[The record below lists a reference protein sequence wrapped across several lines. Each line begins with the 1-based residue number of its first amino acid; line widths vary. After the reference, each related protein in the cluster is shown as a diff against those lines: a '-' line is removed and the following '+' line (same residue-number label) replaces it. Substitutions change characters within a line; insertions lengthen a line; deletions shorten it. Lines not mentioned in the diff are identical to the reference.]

1 MTMSKENKKLLYHY
15 TTMNTFYSMIDHSLV
30 YEKNDINPTYITM
43 WATHYAYQN
52 DPTECQFFFE
62 GLQNRILNYAKTKKV
77 ELTDEDKQLI
87 KQPWYGLNIYTISLS
102 TQEDDLT
109 MWRGYG
115 QNGDGISLG
124 FDFSKLPST
133 LPIYEPDCKEREYRS
148 ESDPTYLL
156 TRNIREC
163 KYIDPNNIEI
173 AEEAYERAIDNIFG
187 KDKEWN
193 DVKQKR
199 LINEYAPIYKHYK
212 YKAEG
217 EWRII
222 DTKLISKYRIGDNRS
237 LIPYIE
243 VNVPINCLSK
253 IIIGPCQD
261 SNNIVI
267 NIKKFLWTKGIDTK
281 NIEIVTSEIPYRSR
295 I

>member
-1 MTMSKENKKLLYHY
+1 MTKEDNIILYHY
-15 TTMNTFYSMIDHSLV
+15 TTMNTFYNMIEYSLC
-30 YEKNDINPTYITM
+30 YEEGDIHPKYITM
-43 WATHYAYQN
+43 WATHYAFQN

-62 GLQNRILNYAKTKKV
+62 GLQNRILNYAKTKKI
-77 ELTDEDKQLI
+77 ELTDEDIQLI
-87 KQPWYGLNIYTISLS
+87 KQPVYELNIYTISLS
-102 TQEDDLT
+102 IQEDDLT

-133 LPIYEPDCKEREYRS
+133 LHIYGPDCKEREYRS

-163 KYIDPNNIEI
+163 KYIDPNNIKI
-173 AEEAYERAIDNIFG
+173 AEEAYRRAIDNIFG
-187 KDKEWN
+187 KDKEWS
-193 DVKQKR
+193 DVKQTM
-199 LINEYAPIYKHYK
+199 LIYEYAPIYKHYK
-212 YKAEG
+212 YQAEG

-222 DTKLISKYRIGDNRS
+222 ATKIIPKYRIGNNRT

-253 IIIGPCQD
+253 IIIGPCQN
-261 SNNIVI
+261 SNNIVMT
-267 NIKKFLWTKGIDTK
+267 IKKFLLTKGIDTK
-281 NIEIVTSEIPYRSR
+281 NVEIVTSEIPYRNR

>member
-133 LPIYEPDCKEREYRS
+133 LPIYGPDCKEREYRS

-173 AEEAYERAIDNIFG
+173 VEVRTPSGRVDMVLRTATHLYLFELKLNKDADAAMKQINLKEYPKRFALSGLPIVKVGVNFDVATHNITDWKIEAE
-187 KDKEWN
+187 
-193 DVKQKR
+193 
-199 LINEYAPIYKHYK
+199 
-212 YKAEG
+212 
-217 EWRII
+217 
-222 DTKLISKYRIGDNRS
+222 
-237 LIPYIE
+237 
-243 VNVPINCLSK
+243 
-253 IIIGPCQD
+253 
-261 SNNIVI
+261 
-267 NIKKFLWTKGIDTK
+267 
-281 NIEIVTSEIPYRSR
+281 
-295 I
+295 

>member
-1 MTMSKENKKLLYHY
+1 MSKENKKLLYHY

-133 LPIYEPDCKEREYRS
+133 LPIYGPDCKEREYRS

-222 DTKLISKYRIGDNRS
+222 DLNSATL
-237 LIPYIE
+237 
-243 VNVPINCLSK
+243 
-253 IIIGPCQD
+253 
-261 SNNIVI
+261 
-267 NIKKFLWTKGIDTK
+267 
-281 NIEIVTSEIPYRSR
+281 
-295 I
+295 